1 MNLKYDIFG
10 IVKNAGKISVVLIA
24 LWGVVFGYIFFGL
37 DLGIAGKA
45 QAVIE
50 PAAGY
55 AAEAMPDIVA
65 EPVEEES
72 FQYRATR
79 IKPYTKL

>member
-1 MNLKYDIFG
+1 MDLKYDILG

-24 LWGVVFGYIFFGL
+24 LWGVVFGYIFFGV

-45 QAVIE
+45 QAGIE

-55 AAEAMPDIVA
+55 EAEGLPAFVA
-65 EPVEEES
+65 EPMES
-72 FQYRATR
+72 EPFQYNPVR

>member
-1 MNLKYDIFG
+1 MDLKYDIFG

-24 LWGVVFGYIFFGL
+24 LWGVVFGYIFFGI

-45 QAVIE
+45 QAGIE

-55 AAEAMPDIVA
+55 QEQVLPEKAER
-65 EPVEEES
+65 EP
-72 FQYRATR
+72 FQYRPVR
-79 IKPYTKL
+79 IKPYTNL